1 MAWDTD
7 ADLTPMSDL
16 IPATVMTWGADYDRA
31 TKHKGE
37 IQVSPA
43 EVELVIA
50 LHKLGIKGWEQ
61 QKQVGPYYV
70 DFMFEPGLAVEVD
83 GKAYH
88 EDEERERTRD
98 AYLLEHGVKGV
109 YHVRAL
115 DVFSDA
121 TEVVR
126 NIGFEVQRVR
136 RSA

>member
-7 ADLTPMSDL
+7 MDMPRIGHVLQAVLATISADAERAWMH
-16 IPATVMTWGADYDRA
+16 DR
-31 TKHKGE
+31 E
-37 IQVSPA
+37 LQISPA
-43 EVELVIA
+43 EVELVMA
-50 LHKLGIKGWEQ
+50 LRKLGIKGWEQ

-70 DFMFEPGLAVEVD
+70 DFVFEPGLAVEVD

-98 AYLLEHGVKGV
+98 AYLLKHGVKGV